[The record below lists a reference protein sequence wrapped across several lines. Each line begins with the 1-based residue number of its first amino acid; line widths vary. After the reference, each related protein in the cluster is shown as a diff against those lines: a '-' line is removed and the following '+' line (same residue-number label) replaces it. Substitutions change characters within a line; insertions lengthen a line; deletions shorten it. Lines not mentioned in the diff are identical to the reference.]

1 MMRKSVT
8 ISVKEYKKLIRKSVQ
23 ISMLKEAL
31 REESYVSTNEVK
43 IILGIKGE
51 ENAND

>member
-23 ISMLKEAL
+23 ISMLKDKFSKEQ
-31 REESYVSTNEVK
+31 YVSSDEVK
-43 IILGIKGE
+43 IILGINE
-51 ENAND
+51 EEKING

>member
-23 ISMLKEAL
+23 INILKDKFSTED
-31 REESYVSTNEVK
+31 YISTNEVK
-43 IILGIKGE
+43 SILGINGE
-51 ENAND
+51 DK